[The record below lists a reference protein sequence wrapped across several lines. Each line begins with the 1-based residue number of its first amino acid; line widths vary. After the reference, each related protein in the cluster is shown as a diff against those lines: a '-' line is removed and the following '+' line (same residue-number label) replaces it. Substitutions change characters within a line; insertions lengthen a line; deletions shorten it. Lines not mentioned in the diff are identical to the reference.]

1 MMTRFPSVAA
11 IFVSLLL
18 ALTVLALVVFAMGG
32 DPQAVLSAMMVG
44 AFGSTYGWS
53 ETLLR
58 TVPIVLCA
66 LAAALPAETGQI
78 NIGGEGQFHLGAI
91 GSVLLV
97 SLPVGF
103 KSPFII
109 MLLMCGAA
117 IFSGALW
124 AAIPAA
130 LRVWLGVSEALVS
143 LFLNYVAINLLQY
156 LVQGPMRDPHSQGWP
171 MSAPL
176 SNDLVLNTWGGTRL
190 HSGIVVAITLA
201 LVFAA
206 FVKLTRRGTELR
218 AVGLNP
224 TVSASV
230 RIGVARYVFFS
241 MVLGGALAGLAGFYE
256 IAAVQH
262 RLRPDISLGFGYS
275 GFLVAWMCRQQLV
288 LLVPVSVLVAGLV
301 VGGENLQ
308 VTNGLPPAVG
318 DVAQGLLLLFVVLS
332 QPFLAWLEKKRAIQ
346 LLVKSELS

>member
-1 MMTRFPSVAA
+1 MNRFASVAT
-11 IFVSLLL
+11 ILVSLLL
-18 ALTVLALVVFAMGG
+18 ALTVLALVVFALGG
-32 DPQAVLSAMMVG
+32 QPQAVLSAMLVG
-44 AFGSTYGWS
+44 AFGSAFGWS

-66 LAAALPAETGQI
+66 LAAAVPAESGQI
-78 NIGGEGQFHLGAI
+78 NIGGEGQLHLGAI
-91 GSVLLV
+91 GSVLIVPLLV
-97 SLPVGF
+97 GY

-109 MLLMCGAA
+109 LLMVFSA
-117 IFSGALW
+117 IFLGAVW

-130 LRVWLGVSEALVS
+130 LRVSLGVSEALVS

-156 LVQGPMRDPHSQGWP
+156 LVQGPMRDPDSQGWP

-176 SNDLVLNTWGGTRL
+176 PNDLVLNTWGGMRV

-206 FVKLTRRGTELR
+206 FVKLTRRGTELH

-224 TVSASV
+224 SVSTVVGIAV
-230 RIGVARYVFFS
+230 PRYVFFS
-241 MVLGGALAGLAGFYE
+241 MILGGALAGLAGFYE

-275 GFLVAWMCRQQLV
+275 GFLVAWMCRQQV
-288 LLVPVSVLVAGLV
+288 MLLVPVAILVAGLV

-308 VTNGLPPAVG
+308 LTNGLPAAVG

-332 QPFLAWLEKKRAIQ
+332 QPLLAWLERRRAIQ
-346 LLVKSELS
+346 LTVKSELL